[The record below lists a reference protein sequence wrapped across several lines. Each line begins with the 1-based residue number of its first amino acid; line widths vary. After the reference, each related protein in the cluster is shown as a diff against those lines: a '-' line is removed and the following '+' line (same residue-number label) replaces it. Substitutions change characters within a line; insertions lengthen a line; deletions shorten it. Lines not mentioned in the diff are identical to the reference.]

1 MQKAPVLQREIGA
14 SACLNS
20 RFDLVADPYL
30 ADTRYPAPAARC
42 DHHDAA
48 AEAASPV
55 TVTMAVAV
63 ITHSTTTPT
72 ATTTGGSCG
81 RNERGGA
88 NSGDGSDGE
97 DQCRMKAP
105 SEKSSRSD
113 SSPLASSAGQPTAI
127 WYL

>member
-48 AEAASPV
+48 ADAAALRYRPPVASATIQHQVPRRLRRFPRTREGNRAKQFERRALLLLWSPSAMQV
-55 TVTMAVAV
+55 
-63 ITHSTTTPT
+63 
-72 ATTTGGSCG
+72 G
-81 RNERGGA
+81 R
-88 NSGDGSDGE
+88 
-97 DQCRMKAP
+97 
-105 SEKSSRSD
+105 
-113 SSPLASSAGQPTAI
+113 
-127 WYL
+127 

>member
-42 DHHDAA
+42 DQHDAA
-48 AEAASPV
+48 AEAASPG
-55 TVTMAVAV
+55 TVTMAVAMAV
-63 ITHSTTTPT
+63 ITHSTTTLAAT
-72 ATTTGGSCG
+72 AGESCG

-88 NSGDGSDGE
+88 DGGDASDDKNCLTNHESLSLVLVG
-97 DQCRMKAP
+97 CHLTSCP
-105 SEKSSRSD
+105 S
-113 SSPLASSAGQPTAI
+113 
-127 WYL
+127 